1 MKPKKQKKYA
11 IITIISFAA
20 LLVMWELF
28 TDVLHVKPDYILP
41 SPIDVLKALIAKLYD
56 KKPDGSILFTHIG
69 TSLKVALTGYCL
81 AVVVGIP
88 LGIAM
93 AWFKKVDLFIKP
105 LFDFIRS
112 IPPIGW
118 IPIMILLFG
127 IGTGAKAAV
136 IFLSTFIPCVLNSYT
151 GIKTTKQVHIWVAE
165 TFGASNMQVLF
176 KVAIP
181 SALPLIFTG
190 LKVALSTAWMTLV
203 GAELLAATSGLGYM
217 IQIARMLGRPD
228 IVIAGMVTIGCVG
241 ALLAFLLD
249 RLEKIFVRGR
259 F

>member
-1 MKPKKQKKYA
+1 MKKKRYTL
-11 IITIISFAA
+11 ITIASLIVF
-20 LLVMWELF
+20 LGVWELL
-28 TDVLHVKPDYILP
+28 TDVMHVKPDYILP
-41 SPIDVLKALIAKLYD
+41 SPIQVLKALIAKLYQT
-56 KKPDGSILFTHIG
+56 KPDGSILLTHIG
-69 TSLKVALTGYCL
+69 TSLKVALSGYCL
-81 AVVVGIP
+81 AVAVGIP
-88 LGIAM
+88 MGIAM
-93 AWFKKVDLFIKP
+93 AWFKKVDQFIKP

-118 IPIMILLFG
+118 IPIMILMFG

-136 IFLSTFIPCVLNSYT
+136 IFLSTFIPCVLNAYT
-151 GIKTTKQVHIWVAE
+151 GIKSTKQVHIWVAE
-165 TFGASNMQVLF
+165 TFGASSSQVLF

-181 SALPLIFTG
+181 SALPQIFTG

-228 IVIAGMVTIGCVG
+228 IIIAGMLAIGVIG
-241 ALLAFLLD
+241 AIFAFVLD
-249 RLEKIFVRGR
+249 KIEKKFVKGR

>member
-1 MKPKKQKKYA
+1 MKKRKY
-11 IITIISFAA
+11 TIVTVVSLIVF
-20 LLVMWELF
+20 LGVWELL
-28 TDVLHVKPDYILP
+28 TDILHVKPDYILP
-41 SPIDVLKALIAKLYD
+41 SPIQVVKALVAKFYET
-56 KKPDGSILFTHIG
+56 KPDGSILFTHIG
-69 TSLKVALTGYCL
+69 TSLKVALSGYCL
-81 AVVVGIP
+81 AVLVGIP
-88 LGIAM
+88 MGIAM
-93 AWFKKVDLFIKP
+93 AWSKRIDQFIKP

-136 IFLSTFIPCVLNSYT
+136 IFLSTFIPCVLNAYT
-151 GIKTTKQVHIWVAE
+151 GIKSTKQVHIWVAE
-165 TFGASNMQVLF
+165 TFGASSRQVLF

-181 SALPLIFTG
+181 SALPQIFTG

-228 IVIAGMVTIGCVG
+228 IIIAGMLTIGAIG
-241 ALLAFLLD
+241 AIFAFVLD
-249 RLEKIFVRGR
+249 KIEKKFVKGR